1 MASTPP
7 IASHPSPS
15 SSSDVEE
22 EEAEPEA
29 KVARVCSGEQLEN
42 LLSLHCVLLGYLL
55 GNMPLPI
62 LDCK

>member
-1 MASTPP
+1 MASTPL

-29 KVARVCSGEQLEN
+29 KVARLCSGEHLEN
-42 LLSLHCVLLGYLL
+42 CTVLIPDYVYVL
-55 GNMPLPI
+55 GNMPVLI
-62 LDCK
+62 